1 MILAISGDG
10 GSAVWAVT
18 EYGYDALG
26 RLIWVDEQESAGVH
40 HVTRYAYDAA
50 GRKIAQREGLSAQPL
65 DNSPESLYSEAEGD
79 RLTVCNYSLPPP
91 WAVRQ
96 E

>member
-10 GSAVWAVT
+10 DSAVWAVT
-18 EYGYDALG
+18 EY
-26 RLIWVDEQESAGVH
+26 
-40 HVTRYAYDAA
+40 AYDAV
-50 GRKIAQREGLSAQPL
+50 GRKIARREGSSAQPL